1 MKLPAPS
8 LAGNRQA
15 ILAALLTL
23 ALLVAVTLG
32 LWWNSSAESTQI
44 ARQRFDFKLAEA
56 QVATQQRLLA
66 YEQVLRGAVG
76 LFAASEDVTR
86 DEWATYVR
94 TLEIEKNFLG
104 IQGIGYSPH
113 VLRADLAAHRQRIRG
128 EGLADY
134 AIQPPGE
141 RAEYAPIVF
150 MEPAD
155 WRNARALGYDMF
167 TDPALREPL
176 KRAQDTGLPSVSGKV
191 KLAQEVA
198 DGVQSGFVMC
208 LPVFRK
214 GAAHATIDER
224 QAALDGYVCSTFR
237 MGDLMQG
244 ILGPEQLPDIRL
256 RVFDGAAAAT
266 ESLMYD
272 TLDGIRGAPPTPS
285 FSDDR
290 AFDFDGHQWTLRF
303 DSLPAFDAGI
313 DTQKPRIMLVGGLLV
328 SVLFAAVVWS
338 LLLNRQRARALAGLN
353 AGLETEIA
361 ERTKLETELKRAKN
375 AAEAANQ
382 AKSDFLANV
391 SHELRTPLTLILAP
405 LEQLLETGHLLPDWR
420 TQVDR
425 AQRNALRLMNRVN
438 DILDFSKAEA
448 GKFDVRPAPVD
459 LVKMVGGLADDAA
472 LVAKGKGCALTWRI
486 DPALGTVFLDPGHFE
501 KILLNLVSNAIK
513 FTPAGGTV
521 HLEVTPLAG
530 ERFELAVRD
539 SGIGIAPDKLPLLF
553 QRFSQI
559 DSSATR
565 QYGGTGIGLALVKE
579 LAELMGGE
587 VGVDSE
593 PGRGSCFTVRL
604 PLGTEQHVPAEARDI
619 HVRTSR
625 STSRIE
631 QRRLRFD
638 DGSHGHGTDHGIER
652 PTAEGADAEP
662 LPGQALRSR
671 VLVVDDSPE
680 MLDYLGELLRDDYS
694 VATAADGE
702 KAWTLLQH
710 RPIDVIVSDVMMP
723 ELDGFG
729 LTARIKASA
738 GFAHLPVI
746 LLTARGG
753 SEASVSGL
761 ESGADDYIAKP
772 FSPLELKARVRAAL
786 RMSQVQAE
794 LHAKS
799 RQAGMAEIATN
810 VLHNVGNVLNSVN
823 ISAGVLDNQVRASK
837 ASGLAR
843 VVQMMDEHSA
853 DLADFL
859 TRDEKGRR
867 LPDYLGKLAAA
878 LAAEQQSLLDEI
890 GQLSKSVGHIKDIV
904 ATQQAYAGTVSVV
917 ETVPVRDLLE
927 DALRMTAADLT
938 RHQVTVVREFADLPL
953 LPLDKHRVLQ
963 ILVNLIGNA
972 KQAMDGVTG
981 RTHRLILRANLVD
994 GADGRS
1000 LRVCV
1005 ADDGDGIPAE
1015 NLTRIFAHGFTTRK
1029 GGHGFGLHSC
1039 ALAAREM
1046 GGTLTAHSDGPG
1058 QGASFTLELPLNTER
1073 IAA

>member
-1 MKLPAPS
+1 MKPPAPI
-8 LAGNRQA
+8 LAGSRQA
-15 ILAALLTL
+15 LLAALATL
-23 ALLVAVTLG
+23 ALLVSVTLG
-32 LWWNSSAESTQI
+32 MWWNSATESTQI
-44 ARQRFDFKLAEA
+44 ARERFDFKLAEA

-86 DEWATYVR
+86 DAWATYVR

-104 IQGIGYSPH
+104 IQGIGYAARVP
-113 VLRADLAAHRQRIRG
+113 RADLTAHRQKIRG

-155 WRNARALGYDMF
+155 WRNARALGFDMF
-167 TDPALREPL
+167 TDPKLREPL

-198 DGVQSGFVMC
+198 DAVQSGFVMC
-208 LPVFRK
+208 LPVFRH
-214 GAAHATIDER
+214 GAAHATIEER
-224 QAALDGYVCSTFR
+224 RTALDGYVCSTFR

-244 ILGPEQLPDIRL
+244 ILGPEKLPDIRL
-256 RVFDGAAAAT
+256 QVFDGAAATAP
-266 ESLMYD
+266 SLMYD
-272 TLDGIRGAPPTPS
+272 TLEGIRGSPPTPS
-285 FSDDR
+285 FSEDR

-313 DTQKPRIMLVGGLLV
+313 DTQKPRIMLSGGLLV
-328 SVLFAAVVWS
+328 SILFAAVVWS
-338 LLLNRQRARALAGLN
+338 LLLNRQRARALADLN

-361 ERTKLETELKRAKN
+361 ERTKLETELKRAKT

-405 LEQLLETGHLLPDWR
+405 LEQLLATDHLLPAWR
-420 TQVDR
+420 TQLDR

-448 GKFDVRPAPVD
+448 GKFDLRPAPVD

-472 LVAKGKGCALTWRI
+472 LVAKRKGCALTWHI

-513 FTPAGGTV
+513 FTPAGGSV
-521 HLEVTPLAG
+521 HLAVTPLAG

-553 QRFSQI
+553 QRFSQV
-559 DSSATR
+559 DNSATR
-565 QYGGTGIGLALVKE
+565 QYGGTGIGLALVKQ

-593 PGRGSCFTVRL
+593 PGRGSCVFVRL
-604 PLGTEQHVPAEARDI
+604 PQGAEQHAAPTEARDVQ
-619 HVRTSR
+619 VRLSPG
-625 STSRIE
+625 TSRIE

-638 DGSHGHGTDHGIER
+638 DGGQVAGDER
-652 PTAEGADAEP
+652 AATAGADAAP

-680 MLDYLGELLRDDYS
+680 MLSYLNELLQEDYT
-694 VATAADGE
+694 VATAVDGE
-702 KAWTLLQH
+702 KAWTLLQQ
-710 RPIDVIVSDVMMP
+710 RPIDIIVSDVMMP

-738 GFAHLPVI
+738 GFSHVPVI

-761 ESGADDYIAKP
+761 ERGADDYIAKP

-786 RMSQVQAE
+786 RMSQVQTE

-810 VLHNVGNVLNSVN
+810 VLHNVGNVLNSVTV
-823 ISAGVLDNQVRASK
+823 SAGLLSNQVRASK
-837 ASGLAR
+837 APGLAKA
-843 VVQMMDEHSA
+843 VQLLDEHSA
-853 DLADFL
+853 DLGDFL
-859 TRDEKGRR
+859 SHDEKGKR
-867 LPDYLGKLAAA
+867 LPAYLSKLAQT
-878 LAAEQQSLLDEI
+878 LAVEQQSLIEEL
-890 GQLSKSVGHIKDIV
+890 GQLTKSVEHIKDIV
-904 ATQQAYAGTVSVV
+904 ATQQSYAGAISVV
-917 ETVPVRDLLE
+917 ERVQIQELVE
-927 DALRMTAADLT
+927 DALHMSAGSQAR
-938 RHQVTVVREFADLPL
+938 RGVTVVREFAEVPL
-953 LPLDKHRVLQ
+953 LPLDRHRILQ
-963 ILVNLIGNA
+963 ILVNLIRNA
-972 KQAMDGVTG
+972 ERAMEGDTGRLRRMTLRVEMVDGVGG
-981 RTHRLILRANLVD
+981 RQ
-994 GADGRS
+994 
-1000 LRVCV
+1000 LRVSV
-1005 ADDGDGIPAE
+1005 ADQGEGISAE
-1015 NLTRIFAHGFTTRK
+1015 NLTRIFSHGFTTRK
-1029 GGHGFGLHSC
+1029 DGHGFGLHSC

-1046 GGTLTAHSDGPG
+1046 GGSLTAHSDGVG
-1058 QGASFTLELPLNTER
+1058 QGAIFVIEIPVDVPKGR
-1073 IAA
+1073 P